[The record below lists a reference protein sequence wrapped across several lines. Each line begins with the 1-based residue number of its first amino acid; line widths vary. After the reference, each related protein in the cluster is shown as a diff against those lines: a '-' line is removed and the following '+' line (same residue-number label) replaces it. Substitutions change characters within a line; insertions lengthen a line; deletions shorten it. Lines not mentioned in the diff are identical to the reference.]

1 MTINDYDELK
11 RKYDALLEENK
22 ALKVKIR
29 ELAPKSENIISL
41 YKPVQSGETVCKHL
55 KNLASNPKSDAA
67 VSGGTYAGLVS
78 RFSQ

>member
-29 ELAPKSENIISL
+29 ELAPKSENN
-41 YKPVQSGETVCKHL
+41 VMC
-55 KNLASNPKSDAA
+55 N
-67 VSGGTYAGLVS
+67 
-78 RFSQ
+78 FF